1 MALRK
6 GLCTGMFGLVAAA
19 TLLSAPNP
27 QGDVHS
33 LEIVDSVARF
43 KAFYAEAAATP
54 LDEGARWAL
63 WKNEYGIAA
72 VPPGPDGDKMAR
84 QLLDSAWARYPAL
97 MPKIPALQR
106 EAKAEAHEAFDKIN
120 VLFETKS
127 TQIHSR
133 LVLYV
138 GQFDDNAYTVPPM
151 GGHLATV
158 MMPIETVHLRLALAH
173 ELTHSVHI
181 QLAGVR
187 NSFGAP
193 IGETMFLEG
202 LAMRTAQRIFPG
214 SPETAY
220 TEMAGDKDWLAE
232 CYRRQDAVL
241 AGILRDLDKS
251 GREIAMKYTFGQ
263 GNNDMHREAYCAA
276 WIVMGKLLKSGRTFP
291 ELARIPESRMVGT
304 IKDAMAAK

>member
-1 MALRK
+1 MALWK
-6 GLCTGMFGLVAAA
+6 GLGAGMFGLVAAG
-19 TLLSAPNP
+19 TWLSAPNP
-27 QGDVHS
+27 QGAVHS
-33 LEIVDSVARF
+33 LEIVDSVKRF
-43 KAFYAEAAATP
+43 RAFYVEAVATP

-63 WKNEYGIAA
+63 WKKQYGIAA

-84 QLLDSAWARYPAL
+84 LLLDSAWAKYPAL
-97 MPKIPALQR
+97 MPKIPGLQK
-106 EAKAEAHEAFDKIN
+106 EAEADAHEAFEKIN
-120 VLFETKS
+120 ELFETKG

-151 GGHLATV
+151 DGHVATV
-158 MMPIETVHLRLALAH
+158 MMPIEAVPLRLLLAH

-181 QLAGVR
+181 QLANVR

-202 LAMRTAQRIFPG
+202 LAMRTAQRVFPG

-220 TEMAGDKDWLAE
+220 TEMADDKDWLGG
-232 CYRRQDAVL
+232 CYRKQDAVL
-241 AGILRDLDKS
+241 ASILPDLDKS

-263 GNNDMHREAYCAA
+263 GNNGMHREAYCAA
-276 WIVMGKLLKSGRTFP
+276 WIVMGKLLNAGRTFP
-291 ELARIPESRMVGT
+291 ELARIPESQMVGT
-304 IKDAMAAK
+304 IKDAMAPK